1 MGKSFLVH
9 IISQWCDKIL
19 REGNERQNPDMPTVL
34 LLAYTGVAA
43 NNIGGTTLH
52 TGLGFKFGSEML
64 DFSTEKLDQARKYL
78 ENVEVVIVDE
88 MSLVS
93 ADNLYNLHKRLQQIF
108 ASEDPFGGRSLLL
121 VGDILQLPRIR
132 ASQIFA
138 SPRQFDSLVMFK
150 SKELN
155 LWENCQSVLLET
167 NFRQGEGPWLEMLNR
182 FRIGEAT
189 DEDIKILESRQSSLL
204 SDTEYNNATHLFS
217 LMLRSIYIMMPC

>member
-1 MGKSFLVH
+1 
-9 IISQWCDKIL
+9 
-19 REGNERQNPDMPTVL
+19 
-34 LLAYTGVAA
+34 
-43 NNIGGTTLH
+43 
-52 TGLGFKFGSEML
+52 
-64 DFSTEKLDQARKYL
+64 
-78 ENVEVVIVDE
+78 

-121 VGDILQLPRIR
+121 VGDILQLPPIR

-138 SPRQFDSLVMFK
+138 SPRQFDSHVMFK

-204 SDTEYNNATHLFS
+204 SDTEYNNATHLFLSAMLDIKDLCVLLLISTICFKPLKLFKISCTFCLLFFLSS
-217 LMLRSIYIMMPC
+217 LLTNRFVHFLAVVTHIQFLSVTIQYGREKANSIQGILLWGTLNFVR